1 MVARTKGLRKG
12 KHIKLDKQGFVMAC
26 LSVRV
31 CQCVFVCVC
40 GVCLLT
46 SIPFFVGAA
55 LQQATTRQQVEET
68 TNWFRQIPSPCGKG
82 AARLSGYARDGNWA
96 ETGTGTGTGNWWLLT
111 GDRRLWVAY
120 KAEPVWSSGLP
131 MSWRKSNFNVLLPKS
146 IKSWIIAQD
155 VCTCVEDMRNRVP
168 VPVPESRSRPPRC
181 LAPCHCT
188 EPPSPAPGCCWW
200 WLPICLL
207 CRALGLPGFVH
218 LTLFLSLFLSP
229 PPPLSLFGYSWDLL
243 QGTSLVT
250 ILYTPSVWGAD
261 CTSMASWS

>member
-1 MVARTKGLRKG
+1 MPECA
-12 KHIKLDKQGFVMAC
+12 
-26 LSVRV
+26 SVPV
-31 CQCVFVCVC
+31 CVRVC

-168 VPVPESRSRPPRC
+168 VPESRSRPPRC

-188 EPPSPAPGCCWW
+188 EPPSPAPGYCWW
-200 WLPICLL
+200 WLRICLL

-229 PPPLSLFGYSWDLL
+229 PPSLCLATVKTCCCARPLPRSFTLPAFVVLTVPPL
-243 QGTSLVT
+243 QT
-250 ILYTPSVWGAD
+250 GARLQPVKCAIFVFVLD
-261 CTSMASWS
+261 ST